1 MAGESLDS
9 GCAPSHDWPPF
20 RRRAANSFR
29 HVYLQISRQKL
40 SKDWHKKLQAIKA
53 KAAELFKNLPPEL
66 SLPEGDAVEYG
77 AVKAI
82 RDTMA
87 KTAEKT
93 FFGNL
98 TGTAGLWD
106 KVLRAYEKDSKALL
120 MCLPPGVLLTETA
133 VLDTPDMADIRY

>member
-1 MAGESLDS
+1 M
-9 GCAPSHDWPPF
+9 
-20 RRRAANSFR
+20 
-29 HVYLQISRQKL
+29 HVVMCTSQISRQKL

-53 KAAELFKNLPPEL
+53 KAAELSKDLPPEL

-120 MCLPPGVLLTETA
+120 MCLPPGVLSDRDCSSGHT
-133 VLDTPDMADIRY
+133 